1 MKLSLQLSFP
11 SGYDTINSRIN
22 LSENRR
28 CDRVR
33 NFSENFSKSLL
44 HFGQPQQVYVMKA
57 LTTNTLKTNKRGGPM
72 TDNEYR
78 KMYDKDPRK
87 AQTALF
93 DEYLG
98 YVYAI
103 VYNKLRS
110 CGSSE
115 DIEECV
121 GDVFSAV
128 LISYDRSGSFDGD
141 LKGLIGTIANRTAIQ
156 MYRKLVRHSDTVYI
170 ETETTELADTE
181 NVEENA
187 ERSVLK
193 NTLLKLINSLGQP
206 DSDIIIQKFYYN
218 MNSKEIADKHSMSPA
233 SVRMRCSRAL
243 KKLKELLAN
252 EGYEMKEG
260 NI

>member
-1 MKLSLQLSFP
+1 
-11 SGYDTINSRIN
+11 
-22 LSENRR
+22 
-28 CDRVR
+28 
-33 NFSENFSKSLL
+33 
-44 HFGQPQQVYVMKA
+44 
-57 LTTNTLKTNKRGGPM
+57 M

-110 CGSSE
+110 CGSRE

-121 GDVFSAV
+121 GDVFSSV
-128 LISYDRSGSFDGD
+128 FISYDSSGRFDGD
-141 LKGLIGTIANRTAIQ
+141 LKGLIGTIAKRSAIQ
-156 MYRKLVRHSDTVYI
+156 KYRNLVRHSDTVYI
-170 ETETTELADTE
+170 ENEADEIADTQCI
-181 NVEENA
+181 EENA
-187 ERSVLK
+187 ERSVMK

-206 DSDIIIQKFYYN
+206 DSDIIIQKYYYN
-218 MNSKEIADKHSMSPA
+218 MNSNEIADKLSMQPT

-243 KKLKELLAN
+243 KKLKKLLAD
-252 EGYEMKEG
+252 EGYDMKEG

>member
-1 MKLSLQLSFP
+1 
-11 SGYDTINSRIN
+11 
-22 LSENRR
+22 
-28 CDRVR
+28 
-33 NFSENFSKSLL
+33 
-44 HFGQPQQVYVMKA
+44 
-57 LTTNTLKTNKRGGPM
+57 M

-128 LISYDRSGSFDGD
+128 FISYDRRGSFDGEAAD
-141 LKGLIGTIANRTAIQ
+141 AAGRRTGTPKKFPETAQSGMYLESQYPSLFYRRGVYGITRFQCRSLSSGRRT
-156 MYRKLVRHSDTVYI
+156 
-170 ETETTELADTE
+170 
-181 NVEENA
+181 
-187 ERSVLK
+187 
-193 NTLLKLINSLGQP
+193 GG
-206 DSDIIIQKFYYN
+206 
-218 MNSKEIADKHSMSPA
+218 PA
-233 SVRMRCSRAL
+233 VF
-243 KKLKELLAN
+243 
-252 EGYEMKEG
+252 
-260 NI
+260 I

>member
-1 MKLSLQLSFP
+1 M
-11 SGYDTINSRIN
+11 TA
-22 LSENRR
+22 SEKFFGKFFKN
-28 CDRVR
+28 
-33 NFSENFSKSLL
+33 LL

-93 DEYLG
+93 DEYLN

-128 LISYDRSGSFDGD
+128 FISYDRSGSFDGD
-141 LKGLIGTIANRTAIQ
+141 LKGLIGTIANRIAIQ
-156 MYRKLVRHSDTVYI
+156 IAGTSQRYSLYRK
-170 ETETTELADTE
+170 
-181 NVEENA
+181 
-187 ERSVLK
+187 
-193 NTLLKLINSLGQP
+193 
-206 DSDIIIQKFYYN
+206 
-218 MNSKEIADKHSMSPA
+218 
-233 SVRMRCSRAL
+233 
-243 KKLKELLAN
+243 
-252 EGYEMKEG
+252 
-260 NI
+260 